1 MELKDH
7 LGNVSTVL
15 TDRKKA
21 TPAVDEL
28 PRTYDADVL
37 SYADYYPFGMEIAH
51 RTESKEHEIDYQYGY
66 VEVTDFDNPIY
77 NRQPINDE
85 DGGVGD
91 SYTFDHHFGTHATW
105 TVGPNGV
112 YNKYNPL
119 GWGYMLNPS
128 IDPDY
133 ISHCYFARGA
143 YPSEPFLIQGSRDPN
158 NNDNDCCNLS
168 YASSSTSVHPH
179 IVVESNSDPAE
190 TSLKFTGFA
199 ANPIGSLLFFNRV
212 RGMIKLGKNYELG
225 GVNMPSNLRG
235 KGIPEGA
242 YETDISF
249 SIASYDIK
257 PGSLKIYVTD
267 AQGNHYVDPAIISVI
282 ENNQTSYNEGDIWHA
297 VNMSVHLLNVDPD
310 LGYRL
315 VIEFDP
321 QNNFSFYPSY
331 VKIKQ
336 LKYDIKLFE
345 GYGIKIVN
353 RGTYQTAENTGYRYG
368 FNGQERTD
376 ELKGA
381 GNHYTAQ
388 FWEYDPRL
396 GKRWNLDPK
405 PNPSIS
411 QYATFANNPIWFSD
425 PLGDSINV
433 DELYAK
439 NEDDTYKN
447 ELQIKAFEEFAGTS
461 EGEKYIRD
469 RAQEGFCLQGV
480 FNTDLNINVNKNGAL
495 HNEGVDVSFT
505 GTLPKGYNPGMWV
518 DEGYTFNEIGKDGR
532 LKITLYGNP
541 DGTNVPEPL
550 AILNRVRNWAHEAT
564 YHGTYIES
572 KYMLY
577 RQGRFNLHPVFG
589 NISTAENSN
598 HWMPLRTTT
607 FGEIGFSILL
617 NARENIHIRYGQ
629 TGQSLDDLNNML
641 MYGLQH

>member
-51 RTESKEHEIDYQYGY
+51 RSESKEHEIDYQYGY

-212 RGMIKLGKNYELG
+212 MEKDDE
-225 GVNMPSNLRG
+225 V
-235 KGIPEGA
+235 KGSGN
-242 YETDISF
+242 
-249 SIASYDIK
+249 SYD
-257 PGSLKIYVTD
+257 
-267 AQGNHYVDPAIISVI
+267 
-282 ENNQTSYNEGDIWHA
+282 
-297 VNMSVHLLNVDPD
+297 
-310 LGYRL
+310 
-315 VIEFDP
+315 F
-321 QNNFSFYPSY
+321 
-331 VKIKQ
+331 
-336 LKYDIKLFE
+336 
-345 GYGIKIVN
+345 
-353 RGTYQTAENTGYRYG
+353 
-368 FNGQERTD
+368 
-376 ELKGA
+376 GA
-381 GNHYTAQ
+381 RIQ
-388 FWEYDPRL
+388 DPRL
-396 GKRWNLDPK
+396 GIFLSTDPRFRDLPSWSPYSYAVGNPILFIDPDGEFPYTFHVRAFAPPESFVGFGGFHDDGRGFSTSTDAGTTSRIKQNFTVDPTNQSFSKTDPSSDPTKLGPFSRTASPTGDASATFGTNTVGSATASIGSYFEGNNPMVPFSPAISVSSAIAVTENLKENQVIVSIDLSSKAFPATEAFIQDAEGNSVFLIGAAAYGDPGDLYDPK
-405 PNPSIS
+405 QDVGSFDLRININDEGIFQSV
-411 QYATFANNPIWFSD
+411 QM
-425 PLGDSINV
+425 GDQTYSL
-433 DELYAK
+433 DEFNAL
-439 NEDDTYKN
+439 
-447 ELQIKAFEEFAGTS
+447 GTS
-461 EGEKYIRD
+461 QDAGPKPREEKD
-469 RAQEGFCLQGV
+469 NQ
-480 FNTDLNINVNKNGAL
+480 
-495 HNEGVDVSFT
+495 
-505 GTLPKGYNPGMWV
+505 
-518 DEGYTFNEIGKDGR
+518 
-532 LKITLYGNP
+532 
-541 DGTNVPEPL
+541 
-550 AILNRVRNWAHEAT
+550 
-564 YHGTYIES
+564 
-572 KYMLY
+572 
-577 RQGRFNLHPVFG
+577 
-589 NISTAENSN
+589 
-598 HWMPLRTTT
+598 
-607 FGEIGFSILL
+607 
-617 NARENIHIRYGQ
+617 
-629 TGQSLDDLNNML
+629 
-641 MYGLQH
+641 

>member
-1 MELKDH
+1 
-7 LGNVSTVL
+7 
-15 TDRKKA
+15 
-21 TPAVDEL
+21 
-28 PRTYDADVL
+28 
-37 SYADYYPFGMEIAH
+37 MEIAH

-225 GVNMPSNLRG
+225 GVNMPSSLRG

-345 GYGIKIVN
+345 GYGTKIVN

-368 FNGQERTD
+368 FQGQEKDD
-376 ELKGA
+376 EWKGS
-381 GNHYTAQ
+381 GNSINYKYRMH
-388 FWEYDPRL
+388 DPRL
-396 GKRWNLDPK
+396 GRFH
-405 PNPSIS
+405 SV
-411 QYATFANNPIWFSD
+411 D
-425 PLGDSINV
+425 PLASEYPHNSPYAFSENRLIDAVELEGLEMFLVHGMMSDKDDWNDFRDIVEVGEHLSNSKTKNQEFDWSGGFFHFGNGILHRKNGGRKRAAIRLAKFVDDNSTEDEVTLVGVSHGGNVVIQAAKILGEKGYKVNVITVNRPAFNKDGDPENPEGNEGINDFIDIRTKDDPIAPIPIGATNNYTGTVGQKKEVTNAYSGREKHNSENV
-433 DELYAK
+433 DKEQIINSELKKLKPIPQEYA
-439 NEDDTYKN
+439 
-447 ELQIKAFEEFAGTS
+447 
-461 EGEKYIRD
+461 
-469 RAQEGFCLQGV
+469 V
-480 FNTDLNINVNKNGAL
+480 
-495 HNEGVDVSFT
+495 
-505 GTLPKGYNPGMWV
+505 
-518 DEGYTFNEIGKDGR
+518 
-532 LKITLYGNP
+532 P
-541 DGTNVPEPL
+541 DN
-550 AILNRVRNWAHEAT
+550 
-564 YHGTYIES
+564 S
-572 KYMLY
+572 KKS
-577 RQGRFNLHPVFG
+577 GG
-589 NISTAENSN
+589 
-598 HWMPLRTTT
+598 
-607 FGEIGFSILL
+607 
-617 NARENIHIRYGQ
+617 
-629 TGQSLDDLNNML
+629 
-641 MYGLQH
+641 

>member
-1 MELKDH
+1 M
-7 LGNVSTVL
+7 
-15 TDRKKA
+15 
-21 TPAVDEL
+21 
-28 PRTYDADVL
+28 L

-168 YASSSTSVHPH
+168 YASSSTMVPPH

-190 TSLKFTGFA
+190 TSLKFTGYT
-199 ANPIGSLLFFNRV
+199 ANPIVSLLFFNRV

-235 KGIPEGA
+235 KGIPEGG
-242 YETDISF
+242 YETAISF

-345 GYGIKIVN
+345 GYGTKIVN

-368 FNGQERTD
+368 FQGQEKDD
-376 ELKGA
+376 EWKGS
-381 GNHYTAQ
+381 GNSINYKYRMH
-388 FWEYDPRL
+388 DPRL
-396 GKRWNLDPK
+396 GRFLSLDPLA
-405 PNPSIS
+405 PDYPHNSP
-411 QYATFANNPIWFSD
+411 YAFSENRVIDGVELEGLEYETIHHFIDPDAKLEVSRVHEIHMTTENNS
-425 PLGDSINV
+425 
-433 DELYAK
+433 
-439 NEDDTYKN
+439 
-447 ELQIKAFEEFAGTS
+447 
-461 EGEKYIRD
+461 
-469 RAQEGFCLQGV
+469 
-480 FNTDLNINVNKNGAL
+480 
-495 HNEGVDVSFT
+495 
-505 GTLPKGYNPGMWV
+505 KGYYTASFGP
-518 DEGYTFNEIGKDGR
+518 EGRGIKHVYINTSSGED
-532 LKITLYGNP
+532 YQ
-541 DGTNVPEPL
+541 PERWDL
-550 AILNRVRNWAHEAT
+550 
-564 YHGTYIES
+564 
-572 KYMLY
+572 
-577 RQGRFNLHPVFG
+577 RQGKWLSKGSIGSHGYYSGAGSVTYTGFG
-589 NISTAENSN
+589 DYDFSRTPLDMLDEISKRHDINYLVDANENYLNYREDTRTLAADKQMVQELDDFLFSQEFWKSSGEVQDGAMKARLFIN
-598 HWMPLRTTT
+598 TLVKYKSWKIDYMESTGRSMSVVTIEDYFRTTD
-607 FGEIGFSILL
+607 FLNQEIEFFLL
-617 NARENIHIRYGQ
+617 RGKIDNDKSTRDWK
-629 TGQSLDDLNNML
+629 SLEDQNE
-641 MYGLQH
+641 

>member
-168 YASSSTSVHPH
+168 YASSSTSVPPH

-199 ANPIGSLLFFNRV
+199 ANPIVSLLFFNRV

-345 GYGIKIVN
+345 GYGTKIVN

-368 FNGQERTD
+368 FQGQEKDD
-376 ELKGA
+376 EWKGS
-381 GNHYTAQ
+381 GNSINYKYRMH
-388 FWEYDPRL
+388 DPRL
-396 GKRWNLDPK
+396 GRFFSIDPLAKSFPWNSPYAFSENRVIDGIELEGLEVWLIGKQSSVGAVISGTAEGGIAIAPDGVFAYGSLAIGIETNVSVASQLSVTYF
-405 PNPSIS
+405 PNMPVSKYAEGWGFDGGVSGGVPGGIVTGS
-411 QYATFANNPIWFSD
+411 VNAAYSSGYWGVNFTFGVGASALPVDLSGYATYTELEPLTASEYNLSLLYEIKEQTGNKLSELNTRKEELLNDTDRLFKGELDSELNNVEN
-425 PLGDSINV
+425 SI
-433 DELYAK
+433 
-439 NEDDTYKN
+439 
-447 ELQIKAFEEFAGTS
+447 
-461 EGEKYIRD
+461 
-469 RAQEGFCLQGV
+469 QEYTNLSTV
-480 FNTDLNINVNKNGAL
+480 VNA
-495 HNEGVDVSFT
+495 
-505 GTLPKGYNPGMWV
+505 
-518 DEGYTFNEIGKDGR
+518 EIGR
-532 LKITLYGNP
+532 
-541 DGTNVPEPL
+541 
-550 AILNRVRNWAHEAT
+550 
-564 YHGTYIES
+564 IETELE
-572 KYMLY
+572 KK
-577 RQGRFNLHPVFG
+577 
-589 NISTAENSN
+589 
-598 HWMPLRTTT
+598 
-607 FGEIGFSILL
+607 GE
-617 NARENIHIRYGQ
+617 
-629 TGQSLDDLNNML
+629 
-641 MYGLQH
+641 

>member
-77 NRQPINDE
+77 KRQLISD

-91 SYTFDHHFGTHATW
+91 PYTFDHHFGTHATW

-168 YASSSTSVHPH
+168 YASSSTVVPPH

-190 TSLKFTGFA
+190 TSLKFTGYT
-199 ANPIGSLLFFNRV
+199 ANPIVSLLFFNRV

-345 GYGIKIVN
+345 GYGTKIVN

-368 FNGQERTD
+368 FNGMEKDD
-376 ELKGA
+376 EWKGA
-381 GNHYTAQ
+381 GNSLDFGARIQ
-388 FWEYDPRL
+388 DPRL
-396 GKRWNLDPK
+396 GRFLSIDPMASSF
-405 PNPSIS
+405 PGESNYIQSG
-411 QYATFANNPIWFSD
+411 NNPIYYIDIDGKFKWS
-425 PLGDSINV
+425 PW
-433 DELYAK
+433 
-439 NEDDTYKN
+439 
-447 ELQIKAFEEFAGTS
+447 AFENRPA
-461 EGEKYIRD
+461 
-469 RAQEGFCLQGV
+469 L
-480 FNTDLNINVNKNGAL
+480 KNYVENHFYNDVKNSSSVLSNLMKFGQFKTKEDAL
-495 HNEGVDVSFT
+495 KGIKHNEGPYIYMSKDPCNGAFMMGGGFAGGCYSPSDPEVLEINVALFDQMEKILSDPNMSEEDKQAAMLAVFATILHEYAEYGDVQADGKSNGDNYEEGDT
-505 GTLPKGYNPGMWV
+505 GEAFENATYGTDMGYNRGNASQNAEDYMKV
-518 DEGYTFNEIGKDGR
+518 AKEVVKEKSETEEGKKD
-532 LKITLYGNP
+532 LPSVN
-541 DGTNVPEPL
+541 
-550 AILNRVRNWAHEAT
+550 
-564 YHGTYIES
+564 
-572 KYMLY
+572 
-577 RQGRFNLHPVFG
+577 
-589 NISTAENSN
+589 
-598 HWMPLRTTT
+598 
-607 FGEIGFSILL
+607 
-617 NARENIHIRYGQ
+617 
-629 TGQSLDDLNNML
+629 
-641 MYGLQH
+641 

>member
-51 RTESKEHEIDYQYGY
+51 RSESKEHEIDYQYGY

-225 GVNMPSNLRG
+225 GVNMPSSLRG

-396 GKRWNLDPK
+396 GEKVESRPK
-405 PNPSIS
+405 
-411 QYATFANNPIWFSD
+411 T
-425 PLGDSINV
+425 
-433 DELYAK
+433 E
-439 NEDDTYKN
+439 
-447 ELQIKAFEEFAGTS
+447 
-461 EGEKYIRD
+461 
-469 RAQEGFCLQGV
+469 
-480 FNTDLNINVNKNGAL
+480 
-495 HNEGVDVSFT
+495 SF
-505 GTLPKGYNPGMWV
+505 
-518 DEGYTFNEIGKDGR
+518 D
-532 LKITLYGNP
+532 
-541 DGTNVPEPL
+541 
-550 AILNRVRNWAHEAT
+550 
-564 YHGTYIES
+564 
-572 KYMLY
+572 
-577 RQGRFNLHPVFG
+577 
-589 NISTAENSN
+589 
-598 HWMPLRTTT
+598 
-607 FGEIGFSILL
+607 
-617 NARENIHIRYGQ
+617 
-629 TGQSLDDLNNML
+629 
-641 MYGLQH
+641 

>member
-1 MELKDH
+1 MGCLK
-7 LGNVSTVL
+7 LEYQPQERVL
-15 TDRKKA
+15 EENTLFLEKGLEKK
-21 TPAVDEL
+21 
-28 PRTYDADVL
+28 
-37 SYADYYPFGMEIAH
+37 
-51 RTESKEHEIDYQYGY
+51 
-66 VEVTDFDNPIY
+66 
-77 NRQPINDE
+77 
-85 DGGVGD
+85 
-91 SYTFDHHFGTHATW
+91 
-105 TVGPNGV
+105 
-112 YNKYNPL
+112 
-119 GWGYMLNPS
+119 
-128 IDPDY
+128 
-133 ISHCYFARGA
+133 
-143 YPSEPFLIQGSRDPN
+143 GSG
-158 NNDNDCCNLS
+158 
-168 YASSSTSVHPH
+168 
-179 IVVESNSDPAE
+179 
-190 TSLKFTGFA
+190 LKK
-199 ANPIGSLLFFNRV
+199 RV
-212 RGMIKLGKNYELG
+212 R
-225 GVNMPSNLRG
+225 
-235 KGIPEGA
+235 A
-242 YETDISF
+242 
-249 SIASYDIK
+249 
-257 PGSLKIYVTD
+257 
-267 AQGNHYVDPAIISVI
+267 
-282 ENNQTSYNEGDIWHA
+282 
-297 VNMSVHLLNVDPD
+297 
-310 LGYRL
+310 
-315 VIEFDP
+315 
-321 QNNFSFYPSY
+321 
-331 VKIKQ
+331 
-336 LKYDIKLFE
+336 
-345 GYGIKIVN
+345 
-353 RGTYQTAENTGYRYG
+353 YRYG

>member
-225 GVNMPSNLRG
+225 GVNMPSSLRG

-368 FNGQERTD
+368 FQGQEKDD
-376 ELKGA
+376 EWKGS
-381 GNHYTAQ
+381 GNSINYKYRMH
-388 FWEYDPRL
+388 DPRL
-396 GKRWNLDPK
+396 GHCFIWAGRKRD
-405 PNPSIS
+405 
-411 QYATFANNPIWFSD
+411 
-425 PLGDSINV
+425 
-433 DELYAK
+433 
-439 NEDDTYKN
+439 
-447 ELQIKAFEEFAGTS
+447 
-461 EGEKYIRD
+461 
-469 RAQEGFCLQGV
+469 
-480 FNTDLNINVNKNGAL
+480 
-495 HNEGVDVSFT
+495 
-505 GTLPKGYNPGMWV
+505 
-518 DEGYTFNEIGKDGR
+518 
-532 LKITLYGNP
+532 
-541 DGTNVPEPL
+541 
-550 AILNRVRNWAHEAT
+550 
-564 YHGTYIES
+564 
-572 KYMLY
+572 
-577 RQGRFNLHPVFG
+577 
-589 NISTAENSN
+589 
-598 HWMPLRTTT
+598 
-607 FGEIGFSILL
+607 
-617 NARENIHIRYGQ
+617 
-629 TGQSLDDLNNML
+629 
-641 MYGLQH
+641 

>member
-168 YASSSTSVHPH
+168 YASSSTSVPPH

-199 ANPIGSLLFFNRV
+199 ANPIVSLLFFNRV

-495 HNEGVDVSFT
+495 HNEGVDVS
-505 GTLPKGYNPGMWV
+505 LLEPCQ
-518 DEGYTFNEIGKDGR
+518 KDIIQECG
-532 LKITLYGNP
+532 LMK
-541 DGTNVPEPL
+541 V
-550 AILNRVRNWAHEAT
+550 
-564 YHGTYIES
+564 
-572 KYMLY
+572 
-577 RQGRFNLHPVFG
+577 
-589 NISTAENSN
+589 
-598 HWMPLRTTT
+598 
-607 FGEIGFSILL
+607 ILL
-617 NARENIHIRYGQ
+617 MKLEK
-629 TGQSLDDLNNML
+629 TVD
-641 MYGLQH
+641 

>member
-77 NRQPINDE
+77 KRQLISD

-91 SYTFDHHFGTHATW
+91 PYTFDHHFGTHATW

-168 YASSSTSVHPH
+168 YASSSTVVPPH

-190 TSLKFTGFA
+190 TSLKFTGYT
-199 ANPIGSLLFFNRV
+199 ANPIVSLLFFNRV

-345 GYGIKIVN
+345 GYGTKIVN

-396 GKRWNLDPK
+396 GRRWNIDPVVK
-405 PNPSIS
+405 HDQSGFS
-411 QYATFANNPIWFSD
+411 ALANNPIWFIDPTGADTHFVNKADRDFVLQFVDKKNKNYDRRFARKFKRLVKSD
-425 PLGDSINV
+425 KTYHFEGVAAGDPKLQAGKTFADPNDPNYIFVAFTKGDSRMNLIATNGFSKYKALWEETYHAWDHDKGRLNLNESSAM
-433 DELYAK
+433 DEARAWKFSMLAP
-439 NEDDTYKN
+439 
-447 ELQIKAFEEFAGTS
+447 GTKY
-461 EGEKYIRD
+461 KYINYI
-469 RAQEGFCLQGV
+469 GG
-480 FNTDLNINVNKNGAL
+480 
-495 HNEGVDVSFT
+495 
-505 GTLPKGYNPGMWV
+505 KGYEDYTAAFRLRYGSKLQVARWLKYGM
-518 DEGYTFNEIGKDGR
+518 
-532 LKITLYGNP
+532 
-541 DGTNVPEPL
+541 EPYFD
-550 AILNRVRNWAHEAT
+550 EAT
-564 YHGTYIES
+564 QQGYGGFGRKDEEGNTIGLYHD
-572 KYMLY
+572 
-577 RQGRFNLHPVFG
+577 R
-589 NISTAENSN
+589 
-598 HWMPLRTTT
+598 PLK
-607 FGEIGFSILL
+607 
-617 NARENIHIRYGQ
+617 
-629 TGQSLDDLNNML
+629 
-641 MYGLQH
+641 